1 MCVCVCVCVC
11 VLCCIVCVCW
21 CCLVSKSWQIL
32 LQPHGLYP
40 PSSPVHWISQ
50 ARIPEWVVNSFS
62 RGSSWPRDRTHVS
75 CIGRWIPYHW
85 AFREAQY
92 DVHTHTHTHTRNMMY
107 THTHARARTNEHML
121 KNLLLGQMG
130 KKWEVCFLLSE
141 CHSLEATTVLQSP
154 GGDHHDFKYFT
165 WGYLLTWS
173 ALMTCLLT
181 SCLRGDD
188 LSPPHTV
195 LLGGMSDRSILQM
208 KLLSPQQSCAFRDP
222 QLGNGELPSTVSLAV
237 CLHSLISLHQDL
249 YPGLASLNWVV
260 TAPSH
265 LGSVQ
270 VFMSPCLTKRPCLN
284 AFPQVNFWHS
294 DQCNMINGTS
304 GQMWAPFMTP
314 ESSLE
319 FYSPEACR

>member
-1 MCVCVCVCVC
+1 M
-11 VLCCIVCVCW
+11 
-21 CCLVSKSWQIL
+21 
-32 LQPHGLYP
+32 
-40 PSSPVHWISQ
+40 
-50 ARIPEWVVNSFS
+50 
-62 RGSSWPRDRTHVS
+62 
-75 CIGRWIPYHW
+75 
-85 AFREAQY
+85 
-92 DVHTHTHTHTRNMMY
+92 
-107 THTHARARTNEHML
+107 
-121 KNLLLGQMG
+121 
-130 KKWEVCFLLSE
+130 
-141 CHSLEATTVLQSP
+141 
-154 GGDHHDFKYFT
+154 
-165 WGYLLTWS
+165 
-173 ALMTCLLT
+173 
-181 SCLRGDD
+181 
-188 LSPPHTV
+188 

-222 QLGNGELPSTVSLAV
+222 RLGNGELPSTVSLAV

-260 TAPSH
+260 TVPSH